1 MVAVLVV
8 IMDLPLSSSPEEEVG
23 VAGHYDRHRR
33 DTAEESSQLTTL
45 EIREPRG
52 TWP

>member
-1 MVAVLVV
+1 MV
-8 IMDLPLSSSPEEEVG
+8 IMDLPLSPSPEEEVG

-33 DTAEESSQLTTL
+33 DRAEESSRQLTAL